1 MKMKMD
7 EIEEK
12 KSKTKSKIKKRIIID
27 FFFSLFF
34 IKIIP
39 FLLFS

>member
-12 KSKTKSKIKKRIIID
+12 QSKTKSKIKKED
-27 FFFSLFF
+27 HN
-34 IKIIP
+34 
-39 FLLFS
+39 